1 MEEQVM
7 RKDERST
14 TKNIV
19 IAILA
24 FATIGIAVFAYI
36 QYDEK
41 QAFITELRNVKE
53 KSRQT
58 VLDIYNKI
66 DKNLAEIREHEG
78 LIRNT
83 IDTRSKEGNVDPE
96 KRINKQIELIEKIM
110 EQNRNLISHLNNE
123 LNVKDD
129 QLQEYIRREK
139 NLQVR
144 VDEYKTIVKDL
155 NNKNLA
161 LQNDL
166 EAAQF
171 EKETLELTVENLDA
185 EIAQNVSLI
194 KEQHK
199 TISEKVNE
207 LHRAYYTVGTFKE
220 LEKMQVL
227 EKEGGILGIAAVKTL
242 TEEFDPST
250 LQQIDTRQ
258 VMEIPIYAKK
268 AEVVTNQHPDTYT
281 LETHGDI
288 IERMIIEDPEAFWNK
303 SKYLVIV
310 VRDSF
315 ESELA
320 EVR

>member
-1 MEEQVM
+1 MEEQIM

-24 FATIGIAVFAYI
+24 FATIGVALFAYI

-41 QAFITELRNVKE
+41 QAFITEVRNVKE

-144 VDEYKTIVKDL
+144 VD
-155 NNKNLA
+155 
-161 LQNDL
+161 
-166 EAAQF
+166 
-171 EKETLELTVENLDA
+171 
-185 EIAQNVSLI
+185 
-194 KEQHK
+194 
-199 TISEKVNE
+199 
-207 LHRAYYTVGTFKE
+207 
-220 LEKMQVL
+220 
-227 EKEGGILGIAAVKTL
+227 
-242 TEEFDPST
+242 
-250 LQQIDTRQ
+250 
-258 VMEIPIYAKK
+258 
-268 AEVVTNQHPDTYT
+268 
-281 LETHGDI
+281 
-288 IERMIIEDPEAFWNK
+288 
-303 SKYLVIV
+303 
-310 VRDSF
+310 
-315 ESELA
+315 
-320 EVR
+320 